1 MTPVEPSLV
10 IQIRDALIAFLKR
23 NEAFAEPAVLFLGF
37 IESVPFASWL
47 FPSSILFVAIAG
59 LHGASGG
66 AFWHLWI
73 AGTAGAMLGDL
84 LIYTFGRTY
93 RVGISHVW
101 PLSRFPNLLQVAHD
115 QFERWG
121 FFAVLIA
128 KFTGPTRPFIAL
140 SAGMAEMRLAS
151 FLAASF
157 LSSVA
162 WSGAFLVPASYGARA
177 WFN

>member
-1 MTPVEPSLV
+1 MTPPEPSLI
-10 IQIRDALIAFLKR
+10 IQIRDALVEFLKR
-23 NEAFAEPAVLFLGF
+23 NEAFAEPAVMFLGF
-37 IESVPFASWL
+37 IESVPFASWF

-59 LHGASGG
+59 LHGANGG
-66 AFWHLWI
+66 PFWHLWM
-73 AGTAGAMLGDL
+73 AGTLGAMLGDT
-84 LIYTFGRTY
+84 LIYALGRTY

-128 KFTGPTRPFIAL
+128 KFAGPTRPFIAL
-140 SAGMAEMRLAS
+140 SAGMAEMRLS
-151 FLAASF
+151 LFLIASF
-157 LSSVA
+157 LSSLA
-162 WSGAFLVPASYGARA
+162 WSGVFLVPASFGARA